1 MNRARLLF
9 ATLIVVGVALGTTS
23 SAQEKGGD
31 IASLKRTLTALAGKT
46 PGNSKV
52 GVAVVD
58 VVTGVE
64 IFSRNGDETLNPASN
79 AKLVTAA
86 CALKRLGPE
95 FRFSTSLH
103 GRRDGAVIRG
113 PIYFKGHADPTLS
126 TKDLWE
132 MVRVLRASGVNRVE
146 GGVVVDDSYFD
157 GENTPYAYD
166 QQKNE
171 DAAFR
176 SPIGAAS
183 LNHNTLAITIRS
195 GHQGMA
201 PARVFLDPAGYAVL
215 VNDTVTMAQGA
226 HNPKISATS
235 FENRTRIRVWGQV
248 MLGGRPV
255 TYLRRI
261 DNPSLFTGY
270 GLKGVLEASGISVG
284 GGVQTGPLPPGAPK
298 LSEHSSKPLSTVLYE
313 AGKMSNNFVAETALK
328 TIGAEEGRGPGTW
341 KSALDAAGE
350 TLGAWGL
357 TAGSYVYRNGSG
369 LFDAN
374 KFSARHFT
382 SLLRGAYLDSGI
394 RPEFVSQLATG
405 GTDGTIKSRYSGE
418 RVRRRVRAKTG
429 TLAEVSTLSGYVF
442 DAEGRRP
449 IAFSILVNDAPGYVS
464 ASRAY
469 QEKIVTAIAKFLN
482 P

>member
-9 ATLIVVGVALGTTS
+9 ATLIAIGVAIGATS

-31 IASLKRTLTALAGKT
+31 IASLRRTLAGLAGKS

-52 GVAVVD
+52 GIAVVD
-58 VVTGVE
+58 VMTGAE
-64 IFSRNGDETLNPASN
+64 IFSKHGDEPLNPASN
-79 AKLVTAA
+79 AKIVTAA

-95 FRFSTSLH
+95 FRFTTSLH
-103 GRRDGAVIRG
+103 GRRDGSVIRG

-132 MVRVLRASGVNRVE
+132 MVRVLRAYGVNRVE

-157 GENTPYAYD
+157 GENLPYAYD

-183 LNHNTLAITIRS
+183 LNHNTLAITIKP

-201 PARVFLDPAGYAVL
+201 PARIFLDPPDYAVL

-226 HNPKISATS
+226 HNPKISATR

-261 DNPSLFTGY
+261 DNPSFFTGY

-284 GGVQTGPLPPGAPK
+284 GSVQTGPLPPGVPK
-298 LSEHSSKPLSTVLYE
+298 LAEHRSKPLSAVLYE
-313 AGKMSNNFVAETALK
+313 AGKVSNNFVAETALK
-328 TIGAEEGRGPGTW
+328 TIGAEEEKGPGTW
-341 KSALDAAGE
+341 KGALDAAGKI
-350 TLGAWGL
+350 LGTWGL
-357 TAGSYVYRNGSG
+357 ESESYVYRNGSG

-374 KFSARHFT
+374 RFSARHFT
-382 SLLRGAYLDSGI
+382 ALLRGAYLDSGI
-394 RPEFVSQLATG
+394 RPEFLSQLATG
-405 GTDGTIKSRYSGE
+405 GTDGTIKSRYGGE

-429 TLAEVSTLSGYVF
+429 TLADVSTLSGYVF
-442 DAEGRRP
+442 DPEGRRP
-449 IAFSILVNDAPGYVS
+449 IAFSILVNNASGYVS